1 MRTSLLGVI
10 VISVLLVLYL
20 AVTGYRAVLLLGSG
34 DPVGIA
40 MGAAL
45 LVLPLVGAWALWR
58 ELRFGRQA
66 AALVKRLE
74 GEGRLPE
81 DQVELMPSGRPV
93 RSAADAVFPKY
104 QAETEANPQ
113 SWQSWMRLGLV
124 YDACG
129 DRRRA
134 RQAVNEAITLSRLQ
148 AE

>member
-10 VISVLLVLYL
+10 VMSLLLALYL
-20 AVTGYRAVLLLGSG
+20 VVTGYRAVLMLGSG

-45 LVLPLVGAWALWR
+45 LALPLVGAWALWR

-66 AALVKRLE
+66 ADLVKRLE
-74 GEGRLPE
+74 AEQRLPE
-81 DQVELMPSGRPV
+81 DEVELMPSGRPV
-93 RSAADAVFPKY
+93 RESADAVFPKY
-104 QAETEANPQ
+104 RAETEADPEQ
-113 SWQSWMRLGLV
+113 WQSWMRLGLV

-134 RQAVNEAITLSRLQ
+134 RQAVNEAIRLSRH
-148 AE
+148 AV